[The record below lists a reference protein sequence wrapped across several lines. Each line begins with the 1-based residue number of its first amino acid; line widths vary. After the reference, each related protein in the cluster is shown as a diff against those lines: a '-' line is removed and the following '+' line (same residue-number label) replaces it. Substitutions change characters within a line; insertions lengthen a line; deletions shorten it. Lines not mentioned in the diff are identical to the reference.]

1 MERERE
7 GALWVTTQ
15 ELGSGWAAVMLV
27 HVTPVD
33 EDGNDCGDG
42 YVDVMDTGM
51 GRYAT
56 QAEAQAEGRAWAED
70 ENLPFVG

>member
-1 MERERE
+1 MVEQE

-27 HVTPVD
+27 AIECMEGD
-33 EDGNDCGDG
+33 ERIGG
-42 YVDVMDTGM
+42 YVDVMDTGV

-56 QAEAQAEGRAWAED
+56 KAEAQAEGRTWAES